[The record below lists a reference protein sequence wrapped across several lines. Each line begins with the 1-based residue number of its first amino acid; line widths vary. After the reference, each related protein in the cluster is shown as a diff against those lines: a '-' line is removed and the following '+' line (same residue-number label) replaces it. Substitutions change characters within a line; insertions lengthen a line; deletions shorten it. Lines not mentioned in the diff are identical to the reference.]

1 MKVQTPLLGVK
12 IAGGLEGAMTA
23 WAGVSP
29 LIMLERKCG
38 LIEVADKV
46 LPVKKSDRGLESGQM
61 MECFVLLSAMGGDRV
76 DDMERLRQDGGLAA
90 MLGYSPPAAETARQW
105 LDKFHDEVLML
116 GRPLQGSFLPPE
128 SKYLAG
134 LGELSRK
141 VIWAYV
147 KAALPPTWL
156 IPESQWP
163 ALRIGQP
170 DNEANPVP
178 WVTLDIDA
186 HLVETHKEG
195 AKVCYDGYPAFQPM
209 VITWAETGLILVD
222 EFREGNVNAS
232 IGIQRLVDK
241 AVYEVLPPGS
251 WRIRIRSDSAAYE
264 QDNLDHWDRNHWEFA
279 VSADMS
285 PQLKAEIEA
294 LAPEAWQPWKEEKK
308 VERSVIREWAEVAY
322 VPSKKSEKKDSKP
335 HRYVAIRVRRRQGE
349 LFNDGSSVR
358 YFAVVSNRWE
368 MGGQELLEWQR
379 GKAGTV
385 EQTHDILKNEL
396 GAGVYPSAKHGA
408 NAAWLRLQ
416 VLTHNLLQLLKK
428 VALPEEYATAK
439 PKRLRF
445 AIFTQFGQ
453 VVRHAGQVLLRIT
466 NQAWNTLIRPAQ
478 QRIEGMVLDTVL
490 RVTLVSTQQ
499 EAPQRVRAMVLDTS

>member
-1 MKVQTPLLGVK
+1 MKIKTPLLGVRVT
-12 IAGGLEGAMTA
+12 GGLEGLMTA

-38 LIEVADKV
+38 LIETANKV
-46 LPVKKSDRGLESGQM
+46 LIPKKSPKGLKPGEM
-61 MECFVLLSAMGGDRV
+61 MESFVLLSAIGGECPEDI
-76 DDMERLRQDGGLAA
+76 ERLRQDAGLAA
-90 MLGYSPPAAETARQW
+90 MLGYTPPASETARQW
-105 LDKFHDEVLML
+105 LDKFHDEALMS

-128 SKYLAG
+128 SKPLSG
-134 LGELSRK
+134 LEELNRK
-141 VIWAYV
+141 VIWAYI
-147 KAALPPTWL
+147 KAVLPGTWL
-156 IPESQWP
+156 ISESQWQ
-163 ALRIGQP
+163 AAGVGQP
-170 DNEANPVP
+170 GIEGKPIP
-178 WVTLDIDA
+178 WVTMDIDA

-232 IGIQRLVDK
+232 IGIKRLADK
-241 AVYEVLPPGS
+241 AHGMLPPGS

-264 QDNLDHWDRNHWEFA
+264 QGNLDHWDQNLWEFA

-294 LAPEAWQPWKEEKK
+294 LSPEAWQPWKEEKK

-322 VPSKKSEKKDSKP
+322 VPSKKNEKKDSRP
-335 HRYVAIRVRRRQGE
+335 YRYVAIRVRRRQGE
-349 LFNDGSSVR
+349 LFSDGSSVR
-358 YFAVVSNRWE
+358 YFAVVSNRWD

-379 GKAGTV
+379 GRAGTV
-385 EQTHDILKNEL
+385 EQSHAILKNEL

-428 VALPEEYATAK
+428 VALPDDYATAK

-445 AIFTQFGQ
+445 AVFTQFGQ
-453 VVRHAGQVLLRIT
+453 VVRHAGQVLLRIA
-466 NQAWNTLIRPAQ
+466 NQAWNTLIGPAR
-478 QRIEGMVLDTVL
+478 QRIGGAILDTG
-490 RVTLVSTQQ
+490 
-499 EAPQRVRAMVLDTS
+499 

>member
-1 MKVQTPLLGVK
+1 MKVKTPLLGVK

-46 LPVKKSDRGLESGQM
+46 LPVKKSDRGLESGHM
-61 MECFVLLSAMGGDRV
+61 MESFVLLSAMGGDRV

-105 LDKFHDEVLML
+105 LDKFHDEALMA

-134 LGELSRK
+134 LAEVNRQ
-141 VIWAYV
+141 VIWAYI
-147 KAALPPTWL
+147 KSALPETWL

-163 ALRIGQP
+163 SLGVGQP
-170 DNEANPVP
+170 GIEAKPIP

-232 IGIQRLVDK
+232 IGIKRLVDK
-241 AVYEVLPPGS
+241 ACTMFPPGS

-264 QDNLDHWDRNHWEFA
+264 QKNLDEWDQNHWQFY
-279 VSADMS
+279 VSADMT
-285 PQLKAEIEA
+285 PQLRSEIEA
-294 LAPEAWQPWKEEKK
+294 LPPETWQRWKEEKK
-308 VERSVIREWAEVAY
+308 RETSVTREWADVPY
-322 VPSKKSEKKDSKP
+322 VPSKKSEKKDCKP
-335 HRYVAIRVRRRQGE
+335 YRYVAIRIRPRQGE
-349 LFNDGSSVR
+349 LFGDGSSVR
-358 YFAVVSNRWE
+358 YFAVVSNDWDME
-368 MGGQELLEWQR
+368 GQALLEWQR
-379 GKAGTV
+379 AKAGTV
-385 EQTHDILKNEL
+385 EQSHDILKNEL

-466 NQAWNTLIRPAQ
+466 NHAWNTLIRSAQ
-478 QRIEGMVLDTVL
+478 QRIG
-490 RVTLVSTQQ
+490 
-499 EAPQRVRAMVLDTS
+499 AMVLDTG